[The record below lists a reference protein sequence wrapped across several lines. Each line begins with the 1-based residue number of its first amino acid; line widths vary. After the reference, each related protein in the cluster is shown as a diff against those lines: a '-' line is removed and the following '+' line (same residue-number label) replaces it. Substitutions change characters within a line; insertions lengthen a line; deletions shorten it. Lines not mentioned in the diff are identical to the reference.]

1 VQKETILNIG
11 FDDTDSPK
19 GMCTTYLAYKLVDS
33 LKKDKVEFLD
43 YPRLI
48 RFNPNIPWKT
58 RGNGAVA
65 LKIKTRK
72 PDLVKNKVISF
83 LKKFSDLKNGANPA
97 VVFFENPVIPEE
109 FTQFSK
115 HALWQLISRNHAKK
129 FAADNNL
136 ESFYIGNG
144 QGLVGAIGAIGYAF
158 SDHTFELLSY
168 RKKSQFGKK
177 RNLVVDS
184 VKQMQEK
191 TYPRTFNSYDTKKQ
205 RVMFAPHGPDPVF
218 FGIRGED
225 VGSLLTASR
234 LVKTREKLAGH
245 MIFKSNQGTGDHLQ
259 NEIDIGSLRP
269 YSSGT
274 ITGVVSVEPKIENG
288 GHVMFAVKK
297 DDTEIKCAVYKET
310 GLTGHA
316 ANLIV
321 GDRICVG
328 GGVRKA
334 SRKHSRILNVE
345 FFQVLGLEKKHILV
359 NPTCTKC
366 KKHMKSKGR
375 GQGFECVRCG
385 KKAPKKETK
394 QVFRQ
399 IKKQIYI
406 PQMSAHR
413 HLTRPQ
419 QRLGIENKNMTFDNS
434 ATWFHANQN

>member
-1 VQKETILNIG
+1 MQKETILNIG

-19 GMCTTYLAYKLVDS
+19 GMCTTYLAFRLVDS
-33 LKKDKVEFLD
+33 LKKEKVEFLD

-65 LKIKTRK
+65 LKIKTSK

-83 LKKFSDLKNGANPA
+83 VKKFSDIKNGANPA
-97 VVFFENPVIPEE
+97 VVFFEKTTIPEE

-115 HALWQLISRNHAKK
+115 YALWQLISRNHAKK
-129 FAADNNL
+129 FATDHNL

-144 QGLVGAIGAIGYAF
+144 QGLVGAIGAIGYRF

-177 RNLVVDS
+177 RKLVAGN

-205 RVMFAPHGPDPVF
+205 RVLFAPHGPDPVF

-225 VGSLLTASR
+225 VNSLLTASQ
-234 LVKTREKLAGH
+234 LIKTREKPDGH

-259 NEIDIGSLRP
+259 NEINVHYLKP
-269 YSSGT
+269 YCSGT
-274 ITGVVSVEPKIENG
+274 ITGVVSVEPKIEKG
-288 GHVMFAVKK
+288 GHVMFAIKK
-297 DDTEIKCAVYKET
+297 DDAEINCAVYKET
-310 GLTGHA
+310 GITKHA
-316 ANLIV
+316 TNLIT
-321 GDRICVG
+321 GDKIRVG
-328 GGVRKA
+328 GGIRKA
-334 SRKHSRILNVE
+334 SCKHSRILNVE
-345 FFQVLGLEKKHILV
+345 FFQVLSLEKKHILV
-359 NPTCTKC
+359 NPMCTKC
-366 KKHMKSKGR
+366 KKHMKSKGQ

-385 KKAPKKETK
+385 KKFPKKEII
-394 QVFRQ
+394 QVSRQ

-406 PQMSAHR
+406 PQVSAHR

-419 QRLGIENKNMTFDNS
+419 QRLGIANEESRFNEKVP
-434 ATWFHANQN
+434 WFSVY